1 MVQIKKPLTVS
12 ANGFFIYW
20 LIYAKIPISVSGRG
34 EAHGGAGARGEDAEG
49 VAALLYEE
57 VAEVLPCEEAEPE
70 QLSQEAEAQ
79 ESPPRAEPES
89 RLPEAEAPPQRA
101 VAVQPAQ
108 PPRSQQ
114 PQP

>member
-20 LIYAKIPISVSGRG
+20 LIYVKIPISVSGRG
-34 EAHGGAGARGEDAEG
+34 EAHGEAVARGEDVEG
-49 VAALLYEE
+49 AALPCEGE
-57 VAEVLPCEEAEPE
+57 AEVLPCEEAEPE

-89 RLPEAEAPPQRA
+89 RLPEAEAPPQREA
-101 VAVQPAQ
+101 AEQ
-108 PPRSQQ
+108 
-114 PQP
+114 